1 MVSIDV
7 VRSVDTIVI
16 ASKTLV
22 MVMITKRMT
31 KNEAKGGSLKTVLDP
46 ISSKVQLAPE
56 VQLCGPSI
64 GNIWNITHSSNR
76 VSQKNSY
83 PLQQCFSTW

>member
-22 MVMITKRMT
+22 MVMIMNRMT
-31 KNEAKGGSLKTVLDP
+31 KNEANGGSLKNVPDP
-46 ISSKVQLAPE
+46 ISSEVQLAPK

-64 GNIWNITHSSNR
+64 DNI
-76 VSQKNSY
+76 
-83 PLQQCFSTW
+83 